1 MTVQDNNSGSLT
13 TQSGE
18 TGFTVK
24 SFAGED
30 KYSVLFNDSPDASMI
45 LDNGFIVDCNRTM
58 ELVLRGS
65 RSQIIGLRPD
75 EISPDIQ
82 PDGLTSIESA
92 PSKIAKAFETG
103 FNLFEWMHR
112 RFDGSEFLAEISLS
126 HLIIEGRSVLFAS
139 WHDITERKK
148 AQEALQNER
157 SLFRTIIDLI
167 PDAVYVKNL
176 KGEKIIANPKEV
188 ELSGKSSEN
197 EIIGKTDFDLYGES
211 IANHAKDEDHYV
223 IETGKPLL
231 GVMTKRKG
239 NDDLFRYFLGSKV
252 PLRDTHGHITGV
264 VGVTHDIT
272 EQKQSEQAMI
282 DNEINFR
289 TLFETIDYLIII
301 ANEKGELLYSNE
313 AVIQKLGYSV
323 DELFGMNVI
332 DLYPYDLR
340 LDAARIFSEM
350 LIGAQNSCPHPFC
363 RKDGSFLSIET
374 KVWLGKWD
382 RKDCIFSISKDLSKE
397 EESFQKF
404 TKIFENN
411 PSLMAISSIPEG
423 KFTEVNQSFLTKTGY
438 TREEVIGKTAGQL
451 DLFIEPGKQME
462 VSDELKKTG
471 SIHNFE
477 LKVKT
482 KTGEGMIG
490 LFSGELIE
498 NQGKKYFLTVMVDVT
513 ESKNLEKEIQHQNNF
528 YNIIATIS
536 EKLIQADSEKLDFE
550 INQSL
555 ETIGSFSEVDQSNIF
570 QLDTDNDLIYNTYKW
585 NKGEFPHKVE
595 NILGIPFSFIPLWKE
610 KFLKNEHIY
619 IESVIDLPDD
629 RHIERDFFASMGI
642 QSLVTVPMYYGAS
655 LIGFIGFD
663 SVIGKKRWNDQIIT
677 LLKIYANILAGVI
690 NKKKIEATLL
700 KAKEEA
706 DIASKFKSEF
716 LANMSH
722 EIRTPLN
729 GVIGFTDLL
738 LRTPLNKIQQ
748 QYTENVNTSG
758 HSLLGIIN
766 DILDFSKIEAGK
778 MELDFI
784 KTDLIELAEQSCD
797 IIKYH
802 TSLKG
807 IEFLLNIQP
816 DMARFAVIDPQRL
829 KQILI
834 NLLSNAVKFT
844 DSGEI
849 ELKLSF
855 VAKDEK
861 TAYFKF
867 SVRDTGIGINPEQQ
881 TRLFKA
887 FIQADSS
894 TTRKFGG
901 TGLGLTISNMLAEK
915 MGGKIQIQSDFGK
928 GSNFFFTLEAEYEF
942 GEKQRQGSLTDIRR
956 VLVIDDNDN
965 NRLILEHTFINLG
978 IEFVGIGNGYSV
990 IQIIE
995 KSGPFDVIIVDYHM
1009 PYLNGL
1015 ETIRIIRER
1024 LHLLPEQ
1031 QPVILLH
1038 SSSDDI
1044 KIYEECKELGV
1055 KYNLIKPV
1063 KSNEL
1068 LYYLQSIHDGTVP
1081 GVRDVEMDSDN
1092 VIEEFSTD
1100 MRPVILIA
1108 EDVLMNMMLA
1118 KTFIK
1123 QIIPGAEIL
1132 EARNGNEAV
1141 EIARKRLPDL
1151 IFMDVQ
1157 MPEMG
1162 GIEATILL
1170 REYEKQTGVR
1180 MPIVALTA
1188 GAIKEEK
1195 EKCLAVGMDCFLT
1208 KPIETKA
1215 LQIILKQFLAEPDSQ
1230 KPEIQPE
1237 MSKNINFHF
1246 DKGELLLSINQDQAL
1261 FKELIGMAPKEFSDC
1276 IALLKKAIDKKDSEE
1291 IRKAAHAIKGV
1302 SLGMCFNHMADL
1314 AKSIELDV
1322 EMDKSNKIETK
1333 YQELVVEWELIKET
1347 IRNLENHEN

>member
-1 MTVQDNNSGSLT
+1 MTIQDNNSSSVSTHNVEAVVAGNSLT
-13 TQSGE
+13 
-18 TGFTVK
+18 
-24 SFAGED
+24 GED

-45 LDNGFIVDCNRTM
+45 LDNGIIVDCNRTM
-58 ELVLRGS
+58 ELVLRGK
-65 RSQIIGLRPD
+65 RSQIIGLGPD
-75 EISPDIQ
+75 DISPDFQ
-82 PDGLTSIESA
+82 PDGQASKEA
-92 PSKIAKAFETG
+92 AKNKIAKALETG
-103 FNLFEWMHR
+103 FNIFEWMHR
-112 RFDGSEFLAEISLS
+112 RFDGTEFWAEISLS
-126 HLIIEGRSVLFAS
+126 HLMIEGRSVLLAS
-139 WHDITERKK
+139 WHDISERKK

-157 SLFRTIIDLI
+157 TLFRTIIDLI

-176 KGEKIIANPKEV
+176 EGQKVFANPKEV
-188 ELSGKSSEN
+188 ELSGKRSEK

-211 IANHAKDEDHYV
+211 IANHAKDEDQYV

-239 NDDLFRYFLGSKV
+239 IDEMFRYYLGSKV
-252 PLRDTHGHITGV
+252 PLRDTYGNVTGV

-272 EQKQSEQAMI
+272 GQKLSEQALV

-301 ANEKGELLYSNE
+301 ANEMGALLYSND
-313 AVIQKLGYSV
+313 AVIKKLGYLK
-323 DELFGMNVI
+323 DELVGMNVI
-332 DLYPYDLR
+332 DLYPIDLR
-340 LDAARIFSEM
+340 TDAARIFSEM
-350 LIGAQNSCPHPFC
+350 LIGAQNACPHPFC
-363 RKDGSFLSIET
+363 RKDGSFVSVET
-374 KVWLGKWD
+374 RVWMGKWD
-382 RKDCIFSISKDLSKE
+382 GKDCIFSISKDLSKE
-397 EESFQKF
+397 EESFHKF

-411 PSLMAISSIPEG
+411 PSLMAISSLPEM
-423 KFTEVNQSFLTKTGY
+423 KFTEVNSAFLMKTGY
-438 TREEVIGKTAGQL
+438 TREEVIGKTVGQL
-451 DLFIEPGKQME
+451 NLFINPEKQIK
-462 VSDELKKTG
+462 VSEELKKTG
-471 SIHNFE
+471 SVHNLE

-482 KTGEGMIG
+482 KTGEIMIG
-490 LFSGELIE
+490 LFSGEIIE

-513 ESKNLEKEIQHQNNF
+513 ESKNLEKEIQHQNSF
-528 YNIIATIS
+528 YNVIATIS

-550 INQSL
+550 ICRSL
-555 ETIGSFSEVDQSNIF
+555 ETIGSFSEVDRSNIY
-570 QLDTDNDLIYNTYKW
+570 QLDIGNNLIYNTYKW
-585 NKGEFPHKVE
+585 NNGEIPHKSE
-595 NILGIPFSFIPLWKE
+595 NIQGIPFSFIPLWKE

-619 IESVIDLPDD
+619 IESIIDLPDG
-629 RHIERDFFASMGI
+629 RHHEREFFVSMGI
-642 QSLVTVPMYYGAS
+642 QSLVAVPMYYGAS

-663 SVIGKKRWNDQIIT
+663 SVIGKKQWNNQTIT

-700 KAKEEA
+700 KAKVEA

-738 LRTPLNKIQQ
+738 LRTPLNKMQQ
-748 QYTENVNTSG
+748 QYAENVNTSG

-816 DMARFAVIDPQRL
+816 DLPRFAVTDPQRL

-844 DSGEI
+844 DKGEI

-855 VAKDEK
+855 IAKDIK
-861 TAYFKF
+861 TGYFKF
-867 SVRDTGIGINPEQQ
+867 SVRDTGIGIIPEQQ
-881 TRLFKA
+881 IRLFKA
-887 FIQADSS
+887 FIQADAS

-915 MGGKIQIQSDFGK
+915 MGSKIEIQSEFGK
-928 GSNFFFTLEAEYEF
+928 GSDFFFTLEAVYEF
-942 GEKQRQGSLTDIRR
+942 GEKPVHGRLADIKR

-965 NRLILEHTFINLG
+965 NRLILEHTFTNLG
-978 IEFVGIGNGYSV
+978 IGFTGIDNGYSALK
-990 IQIIE
+990 ILE
-995 KSGPFDVIIVDYHM
+995 KRELFDVIIVDYHM

-1015 ETIRIIRER
+1015 ETIRIIREK
-1024 LHLLPEQ
+1024 LGLLPEL
-1031 QPVILLH
+1031 QPIILLH

-1055 KYNLIKPV
+1055 KYNLIKPI

-1068 LYYLQSIHDGTVP
+1068 LYYLQNIHDGTILETKE
-1081 GVRDVEMDSDN
+1081 VETLPTTGID
-1092 VIEEFSTD
+1092 EFSGNLS
-1100 MRPVILIA
+1100 PVILIA

-1123 QIIPGAEIL
+1123 QIIPGAIIL
-1132 EARNGNEAV
+1132 EARNGKEAV
-1141 EIARKRLPDL
+1141 EIAKKRLPDL

-1162 GIEATILL
+1162 GIEATFHL
-1170 REYEKQTGVR
+1170 REFEQQTGVR

-1195 EKCLAVGMDCFLT
+1195 EKCLDAGMDSFLT

-1215 LQIILKQFLAEPDSQ
+1215 LQVILKQFLIGSDDKISEVQ
-1230 KPEIQPE
+1230 PEIVNNVNIVHFDLDQMME
-1237 MSKNINFHF
+1237 NINF
-1246 DKGELLLSINQDQAL
+1246 NQDL
-1261 FKELIGMAPKEFSDC
+1261 FKELIEMTPEQFSND
-1276 IALLKKAIDKKDSEE
+1276 ISLLKKAVYNNDGEE
-1291 IRKAAHAIKGV
+1291 IRKTAHAIKGV
-1302 SLGMCFNHMADL
+1302 SLGMCFNHL
-1314 AKSIELDV
+1314 AELATSIELDS
-1322 EMDKSNKIETK
+1322 EKKSLLKIETK
-1333 YQELVVEWELIKET
+1333 FNELVAEWELLKAI
-1347 IRNLENHEN
+1347 IRKLEF